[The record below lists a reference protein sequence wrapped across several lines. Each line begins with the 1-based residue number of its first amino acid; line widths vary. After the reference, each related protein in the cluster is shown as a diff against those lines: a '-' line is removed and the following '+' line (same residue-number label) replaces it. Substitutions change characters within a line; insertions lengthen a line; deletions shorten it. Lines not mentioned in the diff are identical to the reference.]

1 MTVVLATPAPC
12 LLSFIISNY
21 LLRAC
26 ASARTLTRAGC
37 LFAINIALVCILGTI
52 AILVLMSLV
61 EFVLTPFVLWFSELV
76 SSYSEYKVYVP
87 IGRSGNETHLLPLTS
102 LRDYN
107 FLSIREWLITWNN
120 LALAIVKILNFG
132 FDIPYSITFLNWS
145 LFITILPVL
154 LMCLLVGAITG
165 MMIVRWFIGGV
176 IHRTIDVVAT
186 RWGVKTFTVSIALL
200 NILQVLLQPIIY
212 FISLTFSGTVR

>member
-1 MTVVLATPAPC
+1 MRRISFHLP
-12 LLSFIISNY
+12 LSAIIISCQ
-21 LLRAC
+21 LEK
-26 ASARTLTRAGC
+26 G
-37 LFAINIALVCILGTI
+37 
-52 AILVLMSLV
+52 
-61 EFVLTPFVLWFSELV
+61 
-76 SSYSEYKVYVP
+76 
-87 IGRSGNETHLLPLTS
+87 
-102 LRDYN
+102 
-107 FLSIREWLITWNN
+107 LITWNN
-120 LALAIVKILNFG
+120 LVLAIVKILNFG
-132 FDIPYSITFLNWS
+132 FDIPYSITLLNWS

-212 FISLTFSGTVR
+212 FISLTFLGNVR